1 MAPDRNAAQVI
12 LSDLKLWIL
21 IYLDIPRSD
30 QLTLLINLV
39 DIFRFYSRSFRM
51 IKNVVKIKNLLKFVT
66 IYYIFG
72 FCQLDIEKEC

>member
-30 QLTLLINLV
+30 QPTLLINLV

-66 IYYIFG
+66 I
-72 FCQLDIEKEC
+72 